1 MECSIVESR
10 NCERF
15 AKESVRVRER
25 EREREREICV
35 ERESV
40 RCGDESGDWGGDKR
54 VATLGDMQK
63 IKRWLLIWPL
73 VMEPCP
79 LDFLGETPSP
89 TPPAPTIPG
98 PPIAPVHLL
107 PKRPAGVNQHT
118 PVYRQGWMISD

>member
-15 AKESVRVRER
+15 AKERDLCRTRE
-25 EREREREICV
+25 CMCA
-35 ERESV
+35 RESV

-73 VMEPCP
+73 VMGPCP
-79 LDFLGETPSP
+79 LDLLGETPS
-89 TPPAPTIPG
+89 TSLAKPPHPPHRHPPSRAPQWLWSTSFQNDRPESTSTH
-98 PPIAPVHLL
+98 PCIA
-107 PKRPAGVNQHT
+107 KDG
-118 PVYRQGWMISD
+118 